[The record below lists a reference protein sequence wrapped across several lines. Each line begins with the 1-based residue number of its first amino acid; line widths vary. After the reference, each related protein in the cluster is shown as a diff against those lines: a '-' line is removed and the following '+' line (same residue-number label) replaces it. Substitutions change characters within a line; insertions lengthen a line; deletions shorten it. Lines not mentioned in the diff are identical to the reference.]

1 MLSRLL
7 ISTLLTSLLFAP
19 SWAATARDLRPRM
32 MLDGYTTDF
41 AADERIFSY
50 NTELEENQEPNNDS
64 PWGVNNDLNQI
75 RITWDARYLY
85 LAGEGKI
92 WGNNM
97 ILFIDSTPGLGLGA
111 MDSLNSWRR
120 NFSFDTTGSSLG
132 NGFAPD
138 LFGATWDGN
147 NTGPHLILQEAGQR
161 VRDFQISDG
170 FHSGAATFSQDN
182 FGRSMELAIP
192 WKTVFLG
199 PVGYGTRDTVLSTGG
214 LTDTVSIL
222 PRGARLKII
231 GVVTAGADG
240 TGGPD
245 SAPDNTRGHTSESG
259 DPVYIDNW
267 ATIELDHNDDTGLGD
282 GGPDGVADWGVDP
295 VTRVGF
301 RFAPPVDPVSLRFTI
316 KELRLDR
323 PAFRP
328 DYGERIQFST
338 VLDPA
343 PDPSNEFHQIGT
355 LRFTANIYDL
365 RGRFIR
371 NLYVNVNRPVLN
383 PTDVS
388 ADVWDGRDQ
397 QGRPVAAGAYVLR
410 TVIEPNISRFTRS
423 FVVVR

>member
-7 ISTLLTSLLFAP
+7 LSTLLTSLFIAP
-19 SWAATARDLRPRM
+19 SWAATARDLRQRM
-32 MLDGYTTDF
+32 VLDGYTSDY
-41 AADERIFSY
+41 APDERIFSY
-50 NTELEENQEPNNDS
+50 NTELEEDQEPSNDS
-64 PWGVNNDLNQI
+64 VWGVSNDINQI

-92 WGNNM
+92 WDNNM
-97 ILFIDSTPGLGLGA
+97 ILFIDSSPGLGFGA

-147 NTGPHLILQEAGQR
+147 NTGPHLILQEVGQR

-170 FHSGAATFSQDN
+170 FHSGAATFAQDN
-182 FGRSMELAIP
+182 SGRAIELAIP

-199 PVGYGTRDTVLSTGG
+199 PVGYGTRDTVLSTAG

-222 PRGARLKII
+222 PQGARLKIV

-245 SAPDNTRGHTSESG
+245 SAPDNTRGHTSNSG
-259 DPVYIDNW
+259 DLVYIDNW
-267 ATIELDHNDDTGLGD
+267 ATIELDRNDDTGLGN
-282 GGPDGVADWGVDP
+282 GGPDGVADWGIEP
-295 VTRVGF
+295 VTRVSF

-316 KELRLDR
+316 KELKLDR

-328 DYGERIQFST
+328 DQGERIRFAT

-343 PDPSNEFHQIGT
+343 PDPSNPFHQIGT
-355 LRFTANIYDL
+355 LRFTANVYDL

-371 NLYVNVNRPVLN
+371 NLYVNVNRPLLDL
-383 PTDVS
+383 TDVA
-388 ADVWDGRDQ
+388 ADVWDGRDA
-397 QGRPVAAGAYVLR
+397 QGVPVAAGVYVLR
-410 TVIEPNISRFTRS
+410 MALEPNISRGIRS